1 MCKAR
6 CEGANTAYYPR
17 VMALYDRDYMRED
30 EPTLQERLRR
40 ITAFQWFFGANIVVF
55 VAQFLFGIG
64 ASMHGGQFIPD
75 GGVSISEL
83 TSGKVWTPFT
93 YMFVHGSVGHI
104 LFNMVTLWF
113 AGKRVQDLYGQKH
126 FVLIYILS
134 GLVGAALQIVA
145 GSLIAQQGDA
155 YLLGA
160 SASIMGLILAY
171 AVAVPDEEMTMLFMF
186 VIPVRFR
193 MWGLAK
199 FLLIMNLSLGVLG
212 MVHVL
217 PEFLSSGGAMVAYL
231 AHVGGAMAGWY
242 YSRML
247 GYGGLPPNLESF
259 GSTFKAKTNRQPA
272 MAGTR
277 RSSRPVVEL
286 DEEAIRRQNARR
298 DPVVDL
304 MRDEV
309 DPILD
314 KITEQGMHSLT
325 DDERRI
331 LDRASRQISKKEKN

>member
-1 MCKAR
+1 
-6 CEGANTAYYPR
+6 
-17 VMALYDRDYMRED
+17 MALYDRDYMRD
-30 EPTLQERLRR
+30 DAPTLSERLRGVS
-40 ITAFQWFFGANIVVF
+40 AFHWFFWANIAVF

-64 ASMHGGQFIPD
+64 ATVEGNLFIPG

-83 TSGKVWTPFT
+83 KDGRVWTPFT

-104 LFNMVTLWF
+104 MLNMIGLWF
-113 AGKRVQDLYGQKH
+113 AGKRVQDIYGQRH

-145 GSLIAQQGDA
+145 GIITRQPDA

-171 AVAVPDEEMTMLFMF
+171 AVAMPEEEIYMLFMF
-186 VIPVRFR
+186 IIPVRFK

-199 FLLIMNLSLGVLG
+199 FLLITNLALGVLG

-217 PEFLSSGGAMVAYL
+217 PDWLSGGGAPVAYL
-231 AHVGGAMAGWY
+231 AHLGGALAGWY
-242 YSRML
+242 YSRIM

-259 GSTFKAKTNRQPA
+259 GSIAKPARRPA

-277 RSSRPVVEL
+277 RSRPVVEL
-286 DEEAIRRQNARR
+286 DEEAIRRQNPRR

-314 KITEQGMHSLT
+314 KITEQGMNSLT

-331 LDRASRQISKKEKN
+331 LDRASRQISRKEKG